1 MTFEKTLVSLVENR
15 RWASVKDVLKT
26 MNPADAAAVLDRLE
40 PEVLPILFRLLPKDT
55 AGDCFA
61 EMEPETQEAVLRGLA
76 DGELRQ
82 IMEELYTDDAA
93 ALVEEMPPAVVER
106 ILSAAGPEK
115 RQLINQILQ
124 YPEDSAGSIMTTEF
138 VRLTPSMTVEQAIGH
153 IRETGLTRETINT
166 CYVTDPQGVLVG
178 ILSIRMLIVSD
189 GTTQVSVLMEPRVI
203 SVGTLE
209 DQETAANMLA
219 RYNFV
224 ALPVVDGEKRLVG
237 IVTVDDAM
245 DVLVEETTEDMA
257 KMAAITPTDRPYLR
271 TPVWQIWRS
280 RIPWLLILMI
290 SATFTGLII
299 TRFEQ
304 ALAACGALMAY
315 VPMLMD
321 TGGNSGSQSSVT
333 VIRGLSLGEV
343 ACRDAFRVMWKE
355 TRVAVLCGGTM
366 AAVNFAKLML
376 LDRVGLAVA
385 LVVCLT
391 LVTTV
396 LVAKL
401 VGGLL
406 PILAKK
412 AGLDPAVCASPFITT
427 IVDALSLILYFQ
439 TASAVLGL

>member
-115 RQLINQILQ
+115 RRLINQILQ

-189 GTTQVSVLMEPRVI
+189 GTTQVSALMEPRDDLR
-203 SVGTLE
+203 G
-209 DQETAANMLA
+209 DPGGPGDGGQHAG
-219 RYNFV
+219 
-224 ALPVVDGEKRLVG
+224 PV
-237 IVTVDDAM
+237 
-245 DVLVEETTEDMA
+245 
-257 KMAAITPTDRPYLR
+257 
-271 TPVWQIWRS
+271 Q
-280 RIPWLLILMI
+280 
-290 SATFTGLII
+290 
-299 TRFEQ
+299 
-304 ALAACGALMAY
+304 
-315 VPMLMD
+315 
-321 TGGNSGSQSSVT
+321 
-333 VIRGLSLGEV
+333 
-343 ACRDAFRVMWKE
+343 
-355 TRVAVLCGGTM
+355 LCGP
-366 AAVNFAKLML
+366 A
-376 LDRVGLAVA
+376 
-385 LVVCLT
+385 
-391 LVTTV
+391 
-396 LVAKL
+396 
-401 VGGLL
+401 GGGRR
-406 PILAKK
+406 K
-412 AGLDPAVCASPFITT
+412 APGGHRHGGRRHGRAGGGDHGGYGQNGRHYPH
-427 IVDALSLILYFQ
+427 
-439 TASAVLGL
+439 